1 MRKTDDPEDLKVAI
15 SFLRA
20 FRGWNQTELARAA
33 GIDKS
38 LISLYE
44 LGRKRPS
51 HKTVERLLKATGV
64 PNSLFEDVLRM
75 IHMVR
80 VAAADLDVE
89 STTVAEDLAWAVAA
103 SLKIALTELLSE
115 LDDLDEE
122 VPPHESPERDRAE
135 AEELWSTLQPYSPQ
149 DRRLLVKEGREF
161 GSWALVERIC
171 QECEEISPN
180 DPIQAQE
187 IAELALI
194 VASRVPGNDGR
205 RSRLQGYAWA
215 FMGDARR
222 TAGDVAGAEEAFQRA
237 RHLWHAGVP
246 ESFAF
251 LDEDVFL
258 RLQPPN

>member
-1 MRKTDDPEDLKVAI
+1 MKKTEDPEDLKIAI
-15 SFLRA
+15 AFLRA
-20 FRGWNQTELARAA
+20 FQGWNQTELAKAA

-44 LGRKRPS
+44 LGRKKPS
-51 HKTVERLLKATGV
+51 PKTMERLLKATGV
-64 PNSLFEDVLRM
+64 PPSLFEDVLRM

-89 STTVAEDLAWAVAA
+89 STTVAEDLAWAVAV
-103 SLKIALTELLSE
+103 SLKLALIELLGG
-115 LDDLDEE
+115 LDDMDEE
-122 VPPHESPERDRAE
+122 EPAQGTPEKDRVE
-135 AEELWSTLQPYSPQ
+135 AEELWSTLQPFSPQ

-161 GSWALVERIC
+161 RSWALVERIC
-171 QECEEISPN
+171 QECEEVAPN
-180 DPIQAQE
+180 DPVQAQE
-187 IAELALI
+187 IAELALVI
-194 VASRVPGNDGR
+194 AERVPGNEAW

-222 TAGDVAGAEEAFQRA
+222 TAGDVAGAQEAFQRA
-237 RHLWHAGVP
+237 RRLWHAGVP

-251 LDEDVFL
+251 LDESVFQ

>member
-1 MRKTDDPEDLKVAI
+1 MKKREDPEDLKVAI
-15 SFLRA
+15 SFLRV

-33 GIDKS
+33 GMDKS

-44 LGRKRPS
+44 LGRKKPS
-51 HKTVERLLKATGV
+51 PKTVERLLKATGV
-64 PNSLFEDVLRM
+64 PSFLFEDVLRM

-89 STTVAEDLAWAVAA
+89 STTIAEDLAWAVAA
-103 SLKIALTELLSE
+103 SLKIALIELLGDLE
-115 LDDLDEE
+115 DLDEKE
-122 VPPHESPERDRAE
+122 LAKEPEKERAE
-135 AEELWSTLQPYSPQ
+135 AEELWSTLQPFSPQ

-161 GSWALVERIC
+161 KSWALVERIC
-171 QECEEISPN
+171 QECEEVAPN

-187 IAELALI
+187 IAELALM
-194 VASRVPGNDGR
+194 VAALVPGNDR
-205 RSRLQGYAWA
+205 WRSRLQGYAWA

-237 RHLWHAGVP
+237 RHLWHHTDGP
-246 ESFAF
+246 ESFAL

-258 RLQPPN
+258 RLQPSN